1 MAYLKT
7 RPAWI
12 QLMIFISMAFGI
24 FIVISLIGVMI
35 LSSLTGIN
43 VMEMGDPANWDFND
57 PSLLGFIR
65 GMLVI
70 QFVGLFLL
78 PSFYNVIIL

>member
-24 FIVISLIGVMI
+24 FIAVSMAGVMI
-35 LSSLTGIN
+35 LSWQTGIN
-43 VMEMGDPANWDFND
+43 VMEMGDPANWDF
-57 PSLLGFIR
+57 
-65 GMLVI
+65 
-70 QFVGLFLL
+70 
-78 PSFYNVIIL
+78 